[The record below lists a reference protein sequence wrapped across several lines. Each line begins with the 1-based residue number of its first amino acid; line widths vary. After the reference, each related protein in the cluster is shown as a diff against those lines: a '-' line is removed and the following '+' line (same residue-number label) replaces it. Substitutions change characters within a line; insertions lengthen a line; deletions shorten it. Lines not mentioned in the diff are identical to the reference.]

1 MPSILRKRTDNLIQ
15 LYTGE
20 EAYLKSLGLGQ
31 YILGKT
37 CHGKKFAQEEDSVL
51 NALRKL
57 RKTKQQKV

>member
-37 CHGKKFAQEEDSVL
+37 CHGKKFAQEEDNVL